1 MKIAIFS
8 DTFPP
13 QINGVANVVYKSAV
27 ELVKLGHEVLVFT
40 ISNGSDDK
48 MNDPELFKADG
59 FELNRITS
67 VPIPVYP
74 GFRFALPIN
83 NAIVKLRKFK
93 PDIIHTHTPFSVGWS
108 LIGPAKLFHIPVVGT
123 HHTFY
128 DQYLKHAHLDYD
140 WVKKLSWSYTLDY
153 YNRCDIVLSPSRS
166 LAEELQKHGLKK
178 PFEIFSNSV
187 DTNLFQP
194 VLDNESKKKL
204 KKSWNIDGKSL
215 AYMGRVSYEKSI
227 DIVIMAFNEVIKKN
241 PVTKLMIIGDGPER
255 DNLEKL
261 VSKLN
266 IQDNVIFTGFLQ
278 KEELVNALLA
288 TDIFLTA
295 SKTENMPV
303 AVMEGMAAGLPI
315 VAVDALGTP
324 EIVKDGVNG
333 FLTQPDDYMEMA
345 EKTLQLLKD
354 EETSRKFAK
363 ASIEFSSNFSQ
374 ENMGKALEKIY
385 LKLLS
390 N

>member
-1 MKIAIFS
+1 
-8 DTFPP
+8 
-13 QINGVANVVYKSAV
+13 
-27 ELVKLGHEVLVFT
+27 
-40 ISNGSDDK
+40 
-48 MNDPELFKADG
+48 
-59 FELNRITS
+59 
-67 VPIPVYP
+67 
-74 GFRFALPIN
+74 
-83 NAIVKLRKFK
+83 
-93 PDIIHTHTPFSVGWS
+93 
-108 LIGPAKLFHIPVVGT
+108 
-123 HHTFY
+123 
-128 DQYLKHAHLDYD
+128 
-140 WVKKLSWSYTLDY
+140 
-153 YNRCDIVLSPSRS
+153 
-166 LAEELQKHGLKK
+166 
-178 PFEIFSNSV
+178 
-187 DTNLFQP
+187 
-194 VLDNESKKKL
+194 
-204 KKSWNIDGKSL
+204 
-215 AYMGRVSYEKSI
+215 MGRVSYEKSI